1 MILDDRYAL
10 TLFCNLDFESAT
22 VLQRRQSKRASEDET
37 AFN

>member
-22 VLQRRQSKRASEDET
+22 SASEE
-37 AFN
+37 AKQES